1 MNLFLFLAAV
11 ALLVLVVRG
20 RHHPLAGSGP
30 AVEDRDSARLRM
42 DLIALSGQAQPFT
55 AKPFAA
61 EPTTPRPP
69 RHTAP
74 RPHRPSGPR
83 PA

>member
-1 MNLFLFLAAV
+1 MDIFLFLAAV
-11 ALLVLVVRG
+11 ALLVALFRG
-20 RHHPLAGSGP
+20 RGRRHPLAGSGP

-55 AKPFAA
+55 AKPM
-61 EPTTPRPP
+61 TTRPP
-69 RHTAP
+69 RHTVAH
-74 RPHRPSGPR
+74 PHRPSGPR